1 MTEDT
6 KMILEKLGQMDN
18 RMDSMD
24 QRLDSMDQRFDAM
37 DQRFDS
43 MDSQISSMKSDITDI
58 RMTLENVTNRSI
70 QIIAENHIDLNRKLD
85 DVLREDMNREME
97 RIRLNL
103 VEDDVRQIKKKLG
116 MPARPVSWK

>member
-6 KMILEKLGQMDN
+6 KMILEKLNQMDN
-18 RMDSMD
+18 RMDSID

-85 DVLREDMNREME
+85 DVLRENLNRKME
-97 RIRLNL
+97 KIHLYL
-103 VEDDVRQIKKKLG
+103 LEDDVRQIKKKLG